1 MTLKYHQVYKNEE
14 GKRVP
19 GVSTIKNNLGWNT
32 NVLVNWAVEET
43 KKGNDYTK
51 VRDKAG
57 SSGTLVHQMIPDY
70 MLGIPTD
77 TTEYSKVIIDTA
89 ENSFLSFLDWE
100 KDIEIDK
107 EGWLIEV
114 PQVSEIFQFGGTP
127 DLYCR
132 LRRKGEK
139 EWKWTLLDWKSGKDI
154 YAESLVQVVGGYTLL
169 LEEQDKPI
177 DQVILLNI
185 PKGEDDKFRE
195 IVINNVDVI
204 NNMNVIHTCK
214 NLFVDLLTIHNYHK
228 ILNKVLKGV

>member
-32 NVLVNWAVEET
+32 NVLVYWAVEET

-57 SSGTLVHQMIPDY
+57 SSGTLVHQMIADY
-70 MLGIPTD
+70 LMGKETD
-77 TTEYSKVIIDTA
+77 FTEFSKNVIDIA

-100 KDIEIDK
+100 KNVEFK
-107 EGWLIEV
+107 KNEGLVET
-114 PQVSEIFQFGGTP
+114 PLVSEICQFGGTP
-127 DLYCR
+127 DYYVPMR
-132 LRRKGEK
+132 KKGEK

-154 YAESLVQVVGGYTLL
+154 YAEALVQVVGGYTLL
-169 LEEQDKPI
+169 LEEQSNII

-195 IVINNVDVI
+195 IVINDVDVI
-204 NNMNVIHTCK
+204 NNMNVIHACQ
-214 NLFVDLLTIHNYHK
+214 NLFVDLLNIHDYHK